1 MQLNPEQRIA
11 KATQNTKWEGEL
23 YLVGGCVRDP
33 LLGEPK
39 SPDIDIVLEG
49 SAIELAKFLRK
60 KKISDIKPAEFPR
73 FGTALIRVDGVNVE
87 LASTRA
93 DSYQPESRKPI
104 VRPATLEQD
113 AFRRDFTINAV
124 YKNLHSGELCDPTKR
139 GLRDLRGR
147 TLRTPKPPKETFFD
161 DPLRMLRAVRFKNR
175 FGLTPAR
182 GLTEAICS
190 ECGRIEIVSKERIKD
205 ELIKML
211 AHASAAESM
220 RDLMELGLLEKIIP
234 ELAAAVGV
242 SQGSFHKKD
251 VWNHTLDVV
260 ANAAKTKAEGEMR
273 TVVML
278 GALLHDV
285 AKPFTRSIEP
295 SGRVRFFG
303 HERTGAQMTRRIL
316 KRLRFPA
323 RMINQVCAIVENHMR
338 LGSAVPFTK
347 SAARRLHGDLG
358 DLVEPL
364 LIVCQADARAVGR
377 VAKGIDFRQVRR
389 TLAEVT
395 KQGDARF
402 ESPLTGED
410 IMRILRLN
418 PGPEVGR
425 IKREL
430 REAVLEGV
438 LKPSDAHAAK
448 EWLRKRFK

>member
-1 MQLNPEQRIA
+1 MAPCSKTESDRGIIKADVTRNQDMQLNPEQRIA

-205 ELIKML
+205 ELIKM
-211 AHASAAESM
+211 
-220 RDLMELGLLEKIIP
+220 
-234 ELAAAVGV
+234 
-242 SQGSFHKKD
+242 
-251 VWNHTLDVV
+251 
-260 ANAAKTKAEGEMR
+260 
-273 TVVML
+273 
-278 GALLHDV
+278 
-285 AKPFTRSIEP
+285 
-295 SGRVRFFG
+295 
-303 HERTGAQMTRRIL
+303 
-316 KRLRFPA
+316 
-323 RMINQVCAIVENHMR
+323 
-338 LGSAVPFTK
+338 
-347 SAARRLHGDLG
+347 
-358 DLVEPL
+358 
-364 LIVCQADARAVGR
+364 
-377 VAKGIDFRQVRR
+377 
-389 TLAEVT
+389 
-395 KQGDARF
+395 
-402 ESPLTGED
+402 
-410 IMRILRLN
+410 
-418 PGPEVGR
+418 
-425 IKREL
+425 
-430 REAVLEGV
+430 
-438 LKPSDAHAAK
+438 
-448 EWLRKRFK
+448 